1 MDDIDQALQALE
13 LGSDRVRRRICLDCG
28 GTPDKATSRR
38 ESTRIVR
45 NMRITNQTLLIAF
58 VAGIVLLPLRAVIA
72 SDHTTSGNEVR
83 SAGSSSIS

>member
-1 MDDIDQALQALE
+1 
-13 LGSDRVRRRICLDCG
+13 
-28 GTPDKATSRR
+28 
-38 ESTRIVR
+38 
-45 NMRITNQTLLIAF
+45 MRITNQTLLIAF